1 MRSEGNSIST
11 TSVWNKVFLS
21 LLVNTTN
28 STTQD
33 FNRWRLKKMQI
44 ENEVRKFIMD
54 NFIVDGENHLS
65 DEDSLL
71 EKGIIDSTGVLE
83 LVAFIEETYPFKI
96 KDEELV
102 PENLDS
108 IKNISQFIRSKLQE
122 NELTLQVR
130 SSVAQGS

>member
-1 MRSEGNSIST
+1 
-11 TSVWNKVFLS
+11 
-21 LLVNTTN
+21 
-28 STTQD
+28 
-33 FNRWRLKKMQI
+33 MQI

-130 SSVAQGS
+130 SSAAQGS